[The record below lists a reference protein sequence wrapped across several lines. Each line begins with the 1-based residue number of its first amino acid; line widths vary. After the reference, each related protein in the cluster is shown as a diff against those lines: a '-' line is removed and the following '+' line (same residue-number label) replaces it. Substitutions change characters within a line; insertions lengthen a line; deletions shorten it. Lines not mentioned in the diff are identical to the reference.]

1 MDLGIAGKRALV
13 CGASQGMGY
22 AIARALAAEGVDLF
36 ICSRTKENLSALA
49 DEIEKEFGRRVFF
62 EACDLSDSTSREAL
76 IDAVGK
82 VFSGVDILIH
92 NSGGPKS
99 TRAEDTKLED
109 WLKGFEILFPAVA
122 HLNEAFLPGM
132 KERRWGRMVAVTS
145 LSVMEPIPNLA
156 ISNAMR
162 AAVTGMLK
170 TLSDEVADHNICVNC
185 VAPGLIHTAR
195 TDERI
200 KSLIAQ
206 KGGTY
211 EEHLSA
217 FVQSV
222 PAKRLGTPEEFAAV
236 VAFLSSERASYITGS
251 TICIDGGKRRSS
263 F

>member
-22 AIARALAAEGVDLF
+22 AIARALAAQGAELF
-36 ICSRTKENLSALA
+36 ICSRTKENLSKLA
-49 DEIEKEFGRRVFF
+49 DELGSEIGRRVYF
-62 EACDLSDSTSREAL
+62 EACDLSESASREKL
-76 IDAVGK
+76 IEAVGK
-82 VFSGVDILIH
+82 VFDGVDIIIH

-99 TRAEDTKLED
+99 TRAEDTKVDD
-109 WLKGFEILFPAVA
+109 WVKGFELLFPAVA
-122 HLNEAFLPGM
+122 HLNETFVPGM
-132 KERRWGRMVAVTS
+132 KDRRWGRIVAVTS

-170 TLSDEVADHNICVNC
+170 TLADEVAEFNICVNC

-200 KSLIAQ
+200 KSLMAQ

-211 EEHLSA
+211 EEHMAA

-222 PAKRLGTPEEFAAV
+222 PAKRLGSPEEFADV
-236 VAFLSSERASYITGS
+236 VAFLSSQRASYITGS
-251 TICIDGGKRRSS
+251 TICVDGGKRRSG